1 MNFSTKVR
9 EEPSIDVTPL
19 LDIVFQLVLF
29 FMVST
34 TFDESPALEIEL
46 PQSSS
51 RSVVQEELNIEV
63 WIDSNGSYFVDQQS
77 ISMENLQNRIQDSL
91 SQNPEL
97 VFIIKADE
105 KTDHG
110 SVVELMDAAQEL
122 GVNHLT
128 VGARGK
134 Q

>member
-51 RSVVQEELNIEV
+51 RSVVQEDLNIEV
-63 WIDSNGSYFVDQQS
+63 WVDSNGAYFVEQQPVS
-77 ISMENLQNRIQDSL
+77 LENLQNRIQDGL

-105 KTDHG
+105 KTAHG
-110 SVVELMDAAQEL
+110 SVVELMDAAQEM

-128 VGARGK
+128 VGAKGK

>member
-1 MNFSTKVR
+1 
-9 EEPSIDVTPL
+9 
-19 LDIVFQLVLF
+19 
-29 FMVST
+29 MVST

-51 RSVVQEELNIEV
+51 RSVVQEDLNLEV
-63 WIDSNGSYFVDQQS
+63 WVDSNGDYFVEQQPVS
-77 ISMENLQNRIQDSL
+77 LENLQNRIQDGL

-105 KTDHG
+105 KTAHG
-110 SVVELMDAAQEL
+110 SVVELMDAAQEM

-128 VGARGK
+128 VGAKGK